1 MTMLTDEKI
10 RKIFLANG
18 FTVQPGLTDLK
29 AYVYEAAHAIE
40 SAACADR
47 DARIAELEQ
56 RNTDLHEDVQRF
68 KEHALSEKDAR
79 MALERELEEVRKDAE
94 LYQFIESACEVF
106 LDGEQVGSKEELL
119 AAMKGQK

>member
-47 DARIAELEQ
+47 DARIAELE
-56 RNTDLHEDVQRF
+56 
-68 KEHALSEKDAR
+68 
-79 MALERELEEVRKDAE
+79 RELAEARKDAE

-106 LDGEQVGSKEELL
+106 IDGEQVGSKEELL
-119 AAMKGQK
+119 AAMKGPQ